1 MAELMA
7 QGAGGGHHAHPS
19 QGTAGAQDPDYD
31 PAIVCLICKQ
41 SPMSYIVLP
50 SCEQPHIYCYS
61 CAEKRYT
68 RHTSLC
74 THFTLGDRS

>member
-19 QGTAGAQDPDYD
+19 EGTAGAQDPDYD

-68 RHTSLC
+68 RHTC
-74 THFTLGDRS
+74 THSTLYDRS